1 MGKAFA
7 LLLFACLPVFC
18 SAATAPPRHPTEPHI
33 TDFRVAHR
41 LRESTAN
48 EPAYS
53 ERLLAYRLCSE
64 AELRRL
70 APFRIRSL
78 NDLTYTA
85 VRGCT
90 REREDYARAYQ
101 SDPRFRAHWQ
111 VSLAIMKLVQA
122 EQIDALAPLARQL
135 QVDAGRS
142 RSRSAQILSTLF
154 PAPDD

>member
-1 MGKAFA
+1 MGTAFA
-7 LLLFACLPVFC
+7 LLLLAGLPVFC
-18 SAATAPPRHPTEPHI
+18 NAVEALPRHSTDPHI
-33 TDFRVAHR
+33 TDFRVAHS
-41 LRESTAN
+41 LREATAN

-53 ERLLAYRLCSE
+53 ERLRAYRMCSE
-64 AELRRL
+64 TELRRL
-70 APFRIRSL
+70 IPYRIRSL